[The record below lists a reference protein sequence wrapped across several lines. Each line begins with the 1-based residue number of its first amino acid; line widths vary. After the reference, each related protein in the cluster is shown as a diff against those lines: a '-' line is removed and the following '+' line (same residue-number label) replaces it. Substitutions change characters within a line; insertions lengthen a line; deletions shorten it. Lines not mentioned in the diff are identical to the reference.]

1 MRAAVSPSAAIVT
14 AAGVGIGLSEHS
26 VVLAVVLGAGAWL
39 GRMAVAVAAAGRRR
53 RKGQRPTA
61 DVDPW
66 AVPEPW
72 RQYVRQALASRQ
84 RFDQTVAQLPPGP
97 VRDRLLVLQPRLW
110 GATEEV
116 WSVARRGSTLGG
128 STSGNALG
136 GAPASVE
143 ALSTELRRVQAERA
157 VASPSDRSVALARS
171 EEAIAAQLRAA
182 HRAQE
187 VKAQMLDRLR
197 LLTAGLDDVVTR
209 VLELSLA
216 QAAGGADGSSEAATG
231 SVDALAEEITALQQG
246 LQEASE
252 ASTGAGPAPTSDLSQ
267 AATLHPALP
276 PSPPTAP

>member
-14 AAGVGIGLSEHS
+14 AAGVGIGLSEQS

-39 GRMAVAVAAAGRRR
+39 GRMAVAVAQAGRRR
-53 RKGQRPTA
+53 RKAERPTTDA
-61 DVDPW
+61 DPW

-97 VRDRLLVLQPRLW
+97 VHDRLLVLQPRLW
-110 GATEEV
+110 EATEEV

-128 STSGNALG
+128 SASTNALG
-136 GAPASVE
+136 GAPPSVE
-143 ALSTELRRVQAERA
+143 TLSTELRRVQAERA
-157 VASPSDRSVALARS
+157 GASPSDRSVALARS

-197 LLTAGLDDVVTR
+197 LLTAGLDDTVTR

-216 QAAGGADGSSEAATG
+216 QAAGGADGSLEAATG
-231 SVDALAEEITALQQG
+231 SVDALAEEITALRQG
-246 LQEASE
+246 LQEASQ
-252 ASTGAGPAPTSDLSQ
+252 ASTGAGSAPTPDPSQ